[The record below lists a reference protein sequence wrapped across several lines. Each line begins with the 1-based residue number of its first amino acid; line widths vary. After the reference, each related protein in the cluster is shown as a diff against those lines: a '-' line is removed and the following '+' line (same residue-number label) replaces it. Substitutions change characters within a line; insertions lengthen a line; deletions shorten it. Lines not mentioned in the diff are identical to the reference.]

1 MKRVKFEMEFLF
13 RASPAI
19 IYRFITS
26 PACLVRWFCD
36 KADITGDIYTFT
48 WEGHDEVAELIDD
61 IEEERLRFH
70 WEERGPVE
78 YLEFRM
84 YKSEVTNETIV
95 EITDFAD
102 EDEIEDQK
110 QLWRSQFEV
119 MRVEMG
125 G

>member
-1 MKRVKFEMEFLF
+1 MSREKFEMEFLF

-19 IYRFITS
+19 VYRFLTTPS
-26 PACLVRWFCD
+26 GLVRWFCD
-36 KADITGDIYTFT
+36 KADITGDTYEFSWDGYSEIA
-48 WEGHDEVAELIDD
+48 VLAED
-61 IEEERLRFH
+61 IEEERLRFK
-70 WEERGPVE
+70 WEDAEDDE

-102 EDEIEDQK
+102 DDDIEDQK
-110 QLWRSQFEV
+110 QLWRSQFDI
-119 MRVEMG
+119 MRSEMG